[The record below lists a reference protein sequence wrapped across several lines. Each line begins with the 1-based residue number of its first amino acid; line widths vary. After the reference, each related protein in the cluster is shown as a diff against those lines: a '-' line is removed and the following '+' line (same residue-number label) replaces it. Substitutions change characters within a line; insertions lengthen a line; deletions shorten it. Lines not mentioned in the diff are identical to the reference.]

1 MRNHNGS
8 DFAWSKWFY
17 NFVGGNKTEV
27 TRKQSIPNFPKNK
40 QFLPPETPTYVC
52 ISGNKKCSFCRK
64 FGELCFLVTSVL
76 RIALLLYH
84 RRLDWVSV
92 RHFNLLKLSMS
103 DKALTHLS
111 PMFCFY
117 TPFFWLFLRVY
128 KRNAGLKWNKKT
140 KCCKVW

>member
-52 ISGNKKCSFCRK
+52 ISGNKKCSFFRK
-64 FGELCFLVTSVL
+64 FGELCFLEN
-76 RIALLLYH
+76 RPFALSPTIG
-84 RRLDWVSV
+84 WVSV
-92 RHFNLLKLSMS
+92 RYFNLLKLSMS

-117 TPFFWLFLRVY
+117 TPLFWLFQRVY

>member
-111 PMFCFY
+111 PMFRFY
-117 TPFFWLFLRVY
+117 TPFFWLFQSVY